1 MELPSPLRIAI
12 DQALEG
18 ASITKLAAATQAL
31 SQRYRGE
38 VRDGRMHLSDTL
50 AAQSY
55 IATRMPATFAA
66 IHAGLTAA
74 AQRLPDFS
82 PATMLDIGAGP
93 GTVLWAAQSVWPNL
107 EAATLVEAS
116 ASIRAMGQK
125 LAAANALQAIDWRD
139 ADIRRGAINAA
150 PADLVTLA
158 YVLDELEP
166 AERSKLVD
174 ALWNATHG
182 VLAIVEPGTTAG
194 WRRIL
199 DARAQLIAA
208 GAHIIAPCPHAL
220 ACPIAE
226 PDWCHFSA
234 RVARSRIHRLA
245 KGGEVPWEDEKFAYL
260 IASRTPAAI
269 SSTDVSPSRVLSPP
283 LTAKGR
289 VELKLCQPDGAAAHR
304 LVTRREGETFKRA
317 RRADWGDTFE
327 G

>member
-1 MELPSPLRIAI
+1 MELPSPLRVAI

-18 ASITKLAAATQAL
+18 ASITQLAAATQAL

-82 PATMLDIGAGP
+82 PTTLLDAGAGP
-93 GTVLWAAQSVWPNL
+93 GTVLWAAQSVCPNL

-125 LAAANALQAIDWRD
+125 LAAANTLQAINWKD
-139 ADIRRGAINAA
+139 ADIRRGVADST

-166 AERSKLVD
+166 AERTTLVD
-174 ALWNATHG
+174 ALWTAARNLL
-182 VLAIVEPGTTAG
+182 VIIEPGTTAG

-234 RVARSRIHRLA
+234 RVARSRVHRLA

-260 IASRTPAAI
+260 IASRTPAPA
-269 SSTDVSPSRVLSPP
+269 SPARVLSPP

-304 LVTRREGETFKRA
+304 LITRREGETFKRA

>member
-18 ASITKLAAATQAL
+18 ASITQLAAATQVL

-82 PATMLDIGAGP
+82 PTTLLDVGAGP
-93 GTVLWAAQSVWPNL
+93 GTVLWAAQSVWPSI

-116 ASIRAMGQK
+116 ASIREMGQK
-125 LAAANALQAIDWRD
+125 LAAANTLQAINWKD
-139 ADIRRGAINAA
+139 ADIRRGVADST

-166 AERSKLVD
+166 AERTTLVD
-174 ALWNATHG
+174 ALWTAARNLL
-182 VLAIVEPGTTAG
+182 VIIEPGTTAG

-234 RVARSRIHRLA
+234 RVARSRVHRLA

-260 IASRTPAAI
+260 VASRTPAPA
-269 SSTDVSPSRVLSPP
+269 SPARVLSPP

-289 VELKLCQPDGAAAHR
+289 VELKLCQPDGSAAHR
-304 LVTRREGETFKRA
+304 LITRREGETFKRA

>member
-1 MELPSPLRIAI
+1 MELPPSLRHAV

-18 ASITKLAAATQAL
+18 VSAAQLAAATQAL
-31 SQRYRGE
+31 SQRYRNE
-38 VRDGRMHLSDTL
+38 VRDGRMHLSDQL
-50 AAQSY
+50 AAQAY

-66 IHAGLTAA
+66 IHCALAAA

-82 PATMLDIGAGP
+82 PTTLLDIGAGP
-93 GTVLWAAQSVWPNL
+93 GTALWAAQSVWPNL
-107 EAATLVEAS
+107 QAATLVEAS

-125 LAAANALQAIDWRD
+125 LAAANTLQAIDWKD
-139 ADIRRGAINAA
+139 ADIRRGITNAA

-166 AERSKLVD
+166 AERGKLVD
-174 ALWNATHG
+174 ALWNATRG
-182 VLAIVEPGTTAG
+182 LLVIVEPGTTAG

-199 DARAQLIAA
+199 EARAQIISA
-208 GAHIIAPCPHAL
+208 GAHVIAPCPHAH

-260 IASRTPAAI
+260 IASRTPAQA
-269 SSTDVSPSRVLSPP
+269 SPARVLSPP

-289 VELKLCQPDGAAAHR
+289 IELKLCQPDGSVRDR
-304 LVTRREGETFKRA
+304 LVTRREGEIFKQA
-317 RRADWGDTFE
+317 RRADWGDLFRD
-327 G
+327 

>member
-1 MELPSPLRIAI
+1 MELPSPLRFAI

-18 ASITKLAAATQAL
+18 VSATQLAAATQAL
-31 SQRYRGE
+31 SLRYRKE

-66 IHAGLTAA
+66 THAALTAA

-82 PATMLDIGAGP
+82 PATLLDVGAGP
-93 GTVLWAAQSVWPNL
+93 GTVVWAAQSVWPAL
-107 EAATLVEAS
+107 QSATLVEAS

-125 LAAANALQAIDWRD
+125 LAAANALQAIDWKD
-139 ADIRRGAINAA
+139 ADIRRGVTNVA

-166 AERSKLVD
+166 AERGKVVDTLWTAARNLLV
-174 ALWNATHG
+174 
-182 VLAIVEPGTTAG
+182 IIEPGTTAG

-199 DARAQLIAA
+199 NARAQLIGA
-208 GAHIIAPCPHAL
+208 GAHIIAPCPHAQ

-234 RVARSRIHRLA
+234 RVARSRVHRLA
-245 KGGEVPWEDEKFAYL
+245 KGGEVPWEDEKFVYL
-260 IASRTPAAI
+260 IASRTPA
-269 SSTDVSPSRVLSPP
+269 TPSPARVLSPP
-283 LTAKGR
+283 QSASGR
-289 VELKLCQPDGAAAHR
+289 VQLKLCRPDGTAENR
-304 LVTRREGETFKRA
+304 LVTRREGDTFKRA
-317 RRADWGDTFE
+317 RRADWGDAFE